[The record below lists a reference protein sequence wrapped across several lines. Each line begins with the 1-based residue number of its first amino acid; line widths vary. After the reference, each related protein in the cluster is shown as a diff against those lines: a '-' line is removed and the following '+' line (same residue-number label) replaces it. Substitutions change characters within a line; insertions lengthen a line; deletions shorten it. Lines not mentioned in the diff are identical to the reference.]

1 MMTQFQL
8 ALLDQMMEEAT
19 AAEAELRQHIE
30 RVNPDVG
37 KCPQRRADA
46 EAWLCMAEVGGLD
59 AD

>member
-1 MMTQFQL
+1 MTEVSRAIL
-8 ALLDQMMEEAT
+8 AQMLEEAT

-30 RVNPDVG
+30 RVSPDVG

-46 EAWLCMAEVGGLD
+46 EAWLCMVEVGGPD

>member
-1 MMTQFQL
+1 M
-8 ALLDQMMEEAT
+8 AQMLEEAT

-30 RVNPDVG
+30 RVSPDVG

-46 EAWLCMAEVGGLD
+46 EAWLCMVEVGGPD

>member
-1 MMTQFQL
+1 MNEVSRAVL
-8 ALLDQMMEEAT
+8 RQMLEEAT

-30 RVNPDVG
+30 TTYPDVG

-46 EAWLCMAEVGGLD
+46 EAWLCMVEVGGPD

>member
-1 MMTQFQL
+1 ML
-8 ALLDQMMEEAT
+8 RQMLEEAT

-30 RVNPDVG
+30 TTYPDVG

-46 EAWLCMAEVGGLD
+46 EAWLCMVEVGGPD